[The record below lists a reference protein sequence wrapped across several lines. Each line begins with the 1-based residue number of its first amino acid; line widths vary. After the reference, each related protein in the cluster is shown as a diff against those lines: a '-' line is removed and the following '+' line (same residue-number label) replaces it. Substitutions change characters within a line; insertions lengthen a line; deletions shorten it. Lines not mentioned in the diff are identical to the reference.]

1 MTEAKKDYSTAILEK
16 KKAPNKLNVEDSV
29 QDDNSIIELTQ
40 AKMDEL
46 KIFKGDAV
54 TLRGKKRK
62 ETICIALTNETADAK
77 DNQILM
83 NKVVRR
89 NLRVRIGDICSI
101 HPITNDVPNLTK
113 VHVLPFSDS
122 IEGITGNLT
131 ETYLIPYFK
140 DCYRPVKK
148 NDTFLV
154 RGAFRAVEFKVV
166 DVDPGEFGI
175 VAPTTTLFDEGEP
188 INRDDENDAEEVGY
202 DDIGGCRKQM
212 AKIREMIE
220 LPLRHPQLFKILG
233 VKPPKGVLLFGP
245 PGSGKTLIAK
255 AIANESGAFFFLL
268 NGPEIMSS
276 KPGEAEENLRKAFE
290 ECEKNAPSIIFIDE
304 IDSIA
309 PNREKTTGE
318 TEKRVVAQLL
328 TLMDGAKGRG
338 QVVVI
343 AATNRPNAIDPALRR
358 AGRFD
363 REIDIG
369 IPDEVGRMEI
379 MRIHTKNMKLAEDV
393 DLE

>member
-1 MTEAKKDYSTAILEK
+1 MVEEKKDFSTAILEK
-16 KKAPNKLNVEDSV
+16 KKAPNKLQVEDST

-54 TLRGKKRK
+54 MLRGKKRK
-62 ETICIALTNETADAK
+62 ETICIALNNEAADAK

-101 HPITNDVPNLTK
+101 HPITNDVPNLGK

-148 NDTFLV
+148 NDTFMV

-166 DVDPGEFGI
+166 DVDPGEYGI

-220 LPLRHPQLFKILG
+220 LPLRHP
-233 VKPPKGVLLFGP
+233 
-245 PGSGKTLIAK
+245 
-255 AIANESGAFFFLL
+255 
-268 NGPEIMSS
+268 
-276 KPGEAEENLRKAFE
+276 
-290 ECEKNAPSIIFIDE
+290 
-304 IDSIA
+304 
-309 PNREKTTGE
+309 
-318 TEKRVVAQLL
+318 
-328 TLMDGAKGRG
+328 
-338 QVVVI
+338 
-343 AATNRPNAIDPALRR
+343 
-358 AGRFD
+358 
-363 REIDIG
+363 
-369 IPDEVGRMEI
+369 
-379 MRIHTKNMKLAEDV
+379 
-393 DLE
+393 